1 MCYPLSSTTKRSG
14 HQSFSR
20 KRTHPVEGATSVDR
34 RRRIRYKKSIS
45 KKSSPATTI
54 DSDSDLGRFSYI
66 QNLLVTPACMAWF
79 FCAALKSPNHTL
91 KTTFYSFECCAA
103 PYTICA
109 YKKAVYSFPGLT
121 DHLNASHY
129 LPTTPWGRQTLG
141 NCRRP
146 RAYVATTPR
155 RGLDAESRIV
165 KLLKQMSTLSP
176 ASR

>member
-1 MCYPLSSTTKRSG
+1 MNLRVVLLTAPKMSAHKKKREIIVHLYFANTRLQELVRSSSWARLWSMCYPLSSTTKRSG

-66 QNLLVTPACMAWF
+66 RNLLVTPVYLAWF
-79 FCAALKSPNHTL
+79 VCAALKSPSHIL

-109 YKKAVYSFPGLT
+109 
-121 DHLNASHY
+121 
-129 LPTTPWGRQTLG
+129 
-141 NCRRP
+141 
-146 RAYVATTPR
+146 
-155 RGLDAESRIV
+155 
-165 KLLKQMSTLSP
+165 
-176 ASR
+176 